1 MEIVMTTE
9 VHSSLQQSIS
19 KDSCG
24 YLIGNVDSVIGG
36 EGVGDRKSNN
46 YLRVLL

>member
-9 VHSSLQQSIS
+9 VHRSLQQSID

-24 YLIGNVDSVIGG
+24 YLIGNVGFVSGS
-36 EGVGDRKSNN
+36 EC
-46 YLRVLL
+46 